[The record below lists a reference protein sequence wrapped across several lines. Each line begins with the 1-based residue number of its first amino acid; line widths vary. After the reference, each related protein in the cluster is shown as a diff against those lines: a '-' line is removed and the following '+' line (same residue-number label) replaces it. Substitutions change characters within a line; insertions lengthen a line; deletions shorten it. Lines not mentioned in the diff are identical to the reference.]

1 MSIRVVIADDHTV
14 VRKGIRDLLSDEDD
28 IAVVGEARTGQEAVD
43 LALGLQ
49 PDVVV
54 MDIAMPEL
62 TGVEATR
69 QIRALAPGVRVLV
82 LTAYGDD
89 PYIYS
94 LLDAGATGYIL
105 KTAESREI
113 VRAVRATAAGQSA
126 IDPAVAPRLIARL
139 IRPAASGDTL
149 AERELDVL
157 RRAARGLTNKQIGAD
172 LAISDR
178 TVQNHL
184 ANIYAKLGVASR
196 TEAVTAALQR
206 QLIKLNE

>member
-1 MSIRVVIADDHTV
+1 MAIRVVIADDHTV

-28 IAVVGEARTGQEAVD
+28 IAVVGEARNGHEAVD
-43 LALGLQ
+43 LALALQ

-62 TGVEATR
+62 SGVEATR
-69 QIRALAPGVRVLV
+69 LLRAQAPAVRVLV
-82 LTAYGDD
+82 LTAYDDD
-89 PYIYS
+89 PYIYG
-94 LLDAGATGYIL
+94 LLDAGASGYIL

-139 IRPAASGDTL
+139 THPPAGGDTL
-149 AERELDVL
+149 TERELDVL

-172 LAISDR
+172 LQISDR

-196 TEAVTAALQR
+196 TEAVTAGLQR